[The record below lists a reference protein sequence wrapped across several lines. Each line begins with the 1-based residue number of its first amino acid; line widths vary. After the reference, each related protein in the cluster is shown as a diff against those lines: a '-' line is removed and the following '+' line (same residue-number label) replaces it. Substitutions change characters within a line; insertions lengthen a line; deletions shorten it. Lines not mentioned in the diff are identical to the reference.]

1 MQHRN
6 SQWPVEWLVLGR
18 EHRISIRVFESNCLF
33 LAEPKRFILVA
44 LYSQDFSLQPLQI
57 SFDSDN
63 FEPSY
68 DVEKLEV
75 AYAKFLQTF
84 VAHLFAIKHLLSAA
98 AIDFVPC
105 CCFLLPLPSLQY
117 RFLCSLFFLFTQLF
131 AAANWLLT
139 INCQLIN
146 FLKLK
151 FKWNFDLFTPII
163 FWISLSSSFTSL
175 LLSSFGSFSCCWKIL

>member
-1 MQHRN
+1 MANVTQEF
-6 SQWPVEWLVLGR
+6 PVASGVIGLGR
-18 EHRISIRVFESNCLF
+18 EHRISIRAVESNCSV
-33 LAEPKRFILVA
+33 LAAPKCLILGA
-44 LYSQDFSLQPLQI
+44 FYCCGYSRAPLQI

-75 AYAKFLQTF
+75 AYATFLQTF

-163 FWISLSSSFTSL
+163 FWK
-175 LLSSFGSFSCCWKIL
+175 FSATAGKFCSVVL

>member
-68 DVEKLEV
+68 DVEKLKV

-117 RFLCSLFFLFTQLF
+117 RFLCSLFFLFAQLF
-131 AAANWLLT
+131 AAANWMLT

-151 FKWNFDLFTPII
+151 LKWNFDLFTNETNNINYFLDI
-163 FWISLSSSFTSL
+163 AFGIKL
-175 LLSSFGSFSCCWKIL
+175 LGHFSG